1 MLIRNDNCLII
12 TMIQRCPKNGH
23 HFNMTTEI
31 IQQYSNLPAE
41 VFFTVQTALGLPGNS
56 ETAIS
61 DT

>member
-1 MLIRNDNCLII
+1 
-12 TMIQRCPKNGH
+12 MIQRCPKNGH